1 MIQGFDNETAPLNEY
16 ETGVLLPLLIRE
28 LRFKVGRNSAITNR
42 YIVNTLRGS
51 CKLSE
56 ARVRKIINHIRTND
70 LIPGLIATSEGY
82 FIAESEAEL
91 LEYEES
97 LKAAEAEIAEM
108 VEAFRVYVQ
117 DTQIPILAE
126 FAASQGVSARWL
138 CEHKEFDTLR
148 ELCKTK
154 KTAGLERSGLNNE
167 VNARI
172 AEFSLM
178 QLGWSKQQA
187 VDANVSLTVVDLLS
201 ALDTDSEVADE

>member
-1 MIQGFDNETAPLNEY
+1 M
-16 ETGVLLPLLIRE
+16 
-28 LRFKVGRNSAITNR
+28 KVGKAGKPAVKTDD
-42 YIVNTLRGS
+42 
-51 CKLSE
+51 E
-56 ARVRKIINHIRTND
+56 IIR
-70 LIPGLIATSEGY
+70 
-82 FIAESEAEL
+82 
-91 LEYEES
+91 
-97 LKAAEAEIAEM
+97 M
-108 VEAFRVYVQ
+108 VEAFGDYIQ

-138 CEHKEFDTLR
+138 CEHKEFDDLR

-187 VDANVSLTVVDLLS
+187 IEANVNVAVVDLLS
-201 ALDTDSEVADE
+201 ALDTDDAVKES